1 MDCDYVLYG
10 TENSYYTGKV
20 RAYMRFK
27 NLHWREQLSTLD
39 VYKSF
44 IIPRVGSAI
53 IPVLQTAA
61 DEVVQDSSAIIDFL
75 EARHPEISVYPTA
88 PKQRMAALLME
99 LFGDEWL
106 LIPAMHYR
114 WNFLAEQGDFV
125 YSEFG
130 RIAAPEAS
138 VEERIE
144 MGRLLGKPF
153 KGVTPMLG
161 VADKTISAI
170 QSGYM
175 ELLALLQSV
184 FSRQDYLF
192 GSRPSIADYGLMGP
206 LYAHLG
212 RDPYPKAIMQKHAPA
227 VFAWVARMNNP
238 EPLSGE
244 FLDGDEVP
252 TEVLEILKIQARDQ
266 LPFIEKTVAK
276 VEGLLSADSSAD
288 VPRFM
293 GMDGFNT
300 HGASGERMVGTFSQ
314 WMYQRSHSYYHSLA
328 ADEKTTVDA
337 MLVDVDAY
345 DILQRK
351 ISYPLARKEGQ
362 LELVVYA

>member
-1 MDCDYVLYG
+1 MDSDYVLYG

-27 NLHWREQLSTLD
+27 NVNWREQLSTLD

-44 IIPRVGSAI
+44 ILPRVGAGI
-53 IPVLQTAA
+53 IPVLHTAG
-61 DEVVQDSSAIIDFL
+61 DEVLQDTSVIIDFL
-75 EARHPEISVYPTA
+75 ESRHPEVSVFPLS
-88 PKQRMAALLME
+88 PKQHMAALLME
-99 LFGDEWL
+99 LYSDEWL

-114 WNFLAEQGDFV
+114 WNFLAEQGDFI

-130 RIAAPEAS
+130 RIGAPEGS

-144 MGRLLGKPF
+144 VGKQLGKPF

-161 VADKTISAI
+161 VSEQTIPAI
-170 QSGYM
+170 ESGYM
-175 ELLALLQSV
+175 EILAWLQSL

-192 GSRPSIADYGLMGP
+192 GSRPSIGDYGLMGP

-227 VFAWVARMNNP
+227 VYAWVERMNKP

-252 TEVLEILKIQARDQ
+252 GEVLEILKIQARDQ
-266 LPFIEKTVAK
+266 LPFIEKIIAK
-276 VEGLLSADSSAD
+276 IEALLSADAAVD

-293 GMDGFNT
+293 GMDSFSS
-300 HGASGERMVGTFSQ
+300 HGATGERMITTFSQ
-314 WMYQRSHSYYHSLA
+314 WMYQRPYNYYHALGSEEKA
-328 ADEKTTVDA
+328 AVDTLLNELGA
-337 MLVDVDAY
+337 GDFF
-345 DILQRK
+345 QGK
-351 ISYPLARKEGQ
+351 INYPLARKKGQ
-362 LELVVYA
+362 LELVAQA